1 MQPRRGR
8 SLAKILLRNAAER
21 VPGMWRTRF
30 EVKALLEKSE
40 HTRRRVAEIQRQL
53 QDLILYWE
61 ALLRRQGHTEAG
73 PEQTS
78 YNEALTES
86 RKTIQRSTDPSTITC
101 ANCDKERAMHPET
114 EHEFTLRCPYCRG
127 KAAPVEVTMESRERT
142 LKYVCSTC
150 QKTWTV
156 THHELP
162 RTAVESKWVLN

>member
-61 ALLRRQGHTEAG
+61 GLLRRQGHTEAG

-78 YNEALTES
+78 L
-86 RKTIQRSTDPSTITC
+86 QRGPNGEPKNDP
-101 ANCDKERAMHPET
+101 KEHGSLNYYLCQ
-114 EHEFTLRCPYCRG
+114 LRQG
-127 KAAPVEVTMESRERT
+127 ASHAS
-142 LKYVCSTC
+142 
-150 QKTWTV
+150 
-156 THHELP
+156 
-162 RTAVESKWVLN
+162 